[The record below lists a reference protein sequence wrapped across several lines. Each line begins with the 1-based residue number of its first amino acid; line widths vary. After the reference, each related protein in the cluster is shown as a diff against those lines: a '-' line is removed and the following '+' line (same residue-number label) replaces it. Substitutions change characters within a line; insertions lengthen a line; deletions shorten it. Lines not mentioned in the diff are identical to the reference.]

1 MALEY
6 QLHLSTSLKPA
17 QALELLFTSIGELAL
32 TWNGKNSDYLLGP
45 TIEIDISEPFRSLQE
60 SIRDGY
66 RFIPT
71 LEIGFRFKNNTDY
84 DISRQIMFQ
93 ATMLLLEQAQDAVLL
108 FNYERTVLQWLEGK
122 LAFNSGYHMWDEEWL
137 KDRLTRPFEH
147 RPLPSPLL

>member
-6 QLHLSTSLKPA
+6 LLHLSTSLKPA
-17 QALELLFTSIGELAL
+17 RALELLSKNIGGLAL

-45 TIEIDISEPFRSLQE
+45 TIEIDVSEPFRSLQE

-71 LEIGFRFKNNTDY
+71 LEVGFRFKNNTDY
-84 DISRQIMFQ
+84 DTSRQLMFQ
-93 ATMLLLEQAQDAVLL
+93 ATLLLLEQAQDAVLL
-108 FNYERTVLQWLEGK
+108 FNYERTVLQRLDGK

-137 KDRLTRPFEH
+137 KDRLTLPFEH

>member
-1 MALEY
+1 MATEY
-6 QLHLSTSLKPA
+6 AFDIASDLKTV
-17 QALELLFTSIGELAL
+17 QALDLLSRHISGLTL

-45 TIEIDISEPFRSLQE
+45 TIEIDVSEPFRSLQE

-71 LEIGFRFKNNTDY
+71 LEVGFRFKNNTDY
-84 DISRQIMFQ
+84 DTSRQLMFQ
-93 ATMLLLEQAQDAVLL
+93 ATLLLLEQAQDAVLL
-108 FNYERTVLQWLEGK
+108 FNYERTVLQRLDGK

-137 KDRLTRPFEH
+137 KDRLTLPFEH